1 MSLPLRQA
9 VLTALSAAD
18 GVSDLG
24 AAVHPQAPVDAPVWP
39 FYRFGSPSSVPREA
53 SGVDR
58 GESVTF
64 VIHGFAKPRYDAGEL
79 VETAEDFCH
88 RMARAA
94 KVALHRT
101 HLVLIEGG
109 RANVRYTSHTI
120 IPDGATPDAF
130 HAIVNFRARIL
141 ATA

>member
-18 GVSDLG
+18 GVSELG
-24 AAVHPQAPVDAPVWP
+24 AAVYPQAPVDTPVWP
-39 FYRFGSPSSVPREA
+39 FYRYGAPSVVPREA
-53 SGVDR
+53 SCIGR
-58 GESVTF
+58 GESVSL
-64 VIHGFAKPRYDAGEL
+64 VIHGFAKPRYDTGEL
-79 VETAEDFCH
+79 VETAEDVCH

-101 HLVLIEGG
+101 HLDLSDGA
-109 RANVRYTSHTI
+109 RANLRYTSHTI

-130 HAIVNFRARIL
+130 HAIVNFTARIL
-141 ATA
+141 ATT